1 MNHLIIILLLST
13 SALHAKSFGAVGE
26 TFPVGEMSFLS
37 LIETRLTAL
46 QATGEL
52 DDLNKRWVE
61 RAARH
66 SNRPK
71 ALPLARTLY
80 TKTHYYKPEIV
91 LNEPLKDAKGRII
104 YKAGTTV
111 NALTELPSYK
121 PCWLFINADDEGQLR
136 WAEKAMAHCQQHK
149 IILTGGAINIT
160 EKALQTVIYFDQEG
174 RIAKKLHL
182 NAVPALVTRA
192 GDFLKIEEFAIKE
205 NGDAL

>member
-1 MNHLIIILLLST
+1 MNYLIIIPLLLT
-13 SALHAKSFGAVGE
+13 SVVHAKSFGVVGE
-26 TFPVGEMSFLS
+26 TFPMGEMSFLS
-37 LIETRLTAL
+37 LIEARLTAL
-46 QATGEL
+46 KANGEL

-61 RAARH
+61 RVALH

-71 ALPLARTLY
+71 ALPLARTLH
-80 TKTHYYKPEIV
+80 TKAHYYKPEIV
-91 LNEPLKDAKGRII
+91 LNEPLKDAQGRII

-121 PCWLFINADDEGQLR
+121 PCWLFINADDEGQLN
-136 WAEKAMAHCQQHK
+136 WAKKAMALCKQHK
-149 IILTGGAINIT
+149 IILTGGAINFT

-182 NAVPALVTRA
+182 NAVPAKVVRE
-192 GDFLKIEEFAIKE
+192 GDALKIEEFAIKE